1 MKILVAYD
9 GSLNAKE
16 ALRHGI
22 EKARERNAEVIAL
35 HVFNRDILP
44 FYDSLPG
51 ISDRFER
58 DVARVVGEAEAIMR
72 AEGTGV
78 RSRIIQ
84 YEGSPEDVIL
94 SFAREEEVDFLLCP
108 STFKSLSKKFSVA
121 LHERALAVERAA
133 REVAPQTAAS

>member
-22 EKARERNAEVIAL
+22 EKARRGTPRSSRSTSST
-35 HVFNRDILP
+35 RDILP

-51 ISDRFER
+51 ITDRFER
-58 DVARVVGEAEAIMR
+58 DVARVVGEAETIMR
-72 AEGTGV
+72 AEGAGV

-84 YEGSPEDVIL
+84 YEGS
-94 SFAREEEVDFLLCP
+94 
-108 STFKSLSKKFSVA
+108 
-121 LHERALAVERAA
+121 
-133 REVAPQTAAS
+133 